1 MRKKRWEWQAKSV
14 KSQAFERIHSWYFV
28 AYFVRF
34 FTQTKPLPPPLL
46 SKCIKCVP
54 LKWVYATTRKSE
66 GGKEESTKY
75 ATCTKRSIEY
85 ARGNF
90 IKYIAI
96 QWFIQSDFN
105 VLHHLF
111 LCSAQSARIHMS
123 GEATVQWN
131 AFCHAHKQTSKL
143 FHARSEWDHCQN
155 VQTHF
160 ISRASQINRA
170 THTGCNSRDSMEN
183 VCTLNHQWT
192 MMAMKC
198 NLVFVVL
205 HMSMCCVFAQQIAVS
220 HFAWVCAQ
228 NDVHYKFSGRMSM

>member
-111 LCSAQSARIHMS
+111 FMLCTR
-123 GEATVQWN
+123 
-131 AFCHAHKQTSKL
+131 C
-143 FHARSEWDHCQN
+143 
-155 VQTHF
+155 
-160 ISRASQINRA
+160 
-170 THTGCNSRDSMEN
+170 THTHERRGNC
-183 VCTLNHQWT
+183 
-192 MMAMKC
+192 AMKC
-198 NLVFVVL
+198 ILSCTQTNKQSLSCTL
-205 HMSMCCVFAQQIAVS
+205 GMGPLPK
-220 HFAWVCAQ
+220 CA
-228 NDVHYKFSGRMSM
+228 NTFY